1 MASFGPVPGQRP
13 PASLLGSLQLP
24 VLALGLR
31 ALPLPPMSDHI
42 TLSVTLF
49 FQNNI
54 GRTVKRKGWSIW
66 IALMISLWK
75 VRMKGGLMQ
84 EAKTVCH
91 PKKKKSWK
99 RINSKRNIVKSKKKK
114 KKEEREREREREW
127 EWISY
132 SSIIEHHCKIIELF
146 ESRSTKHNDYIIAW
160 KESVR
165 NTWISLA
172 QT

>member
-49 FQNNI
+49 FQNSI

-99 RINSKRNIVKSKKKK
+99 RINSKRNIVKKIK
-114 KKEEREREREREW
+114 REREW
-127 EWISY
+127 TSY
-132 SSIIEHHCKIIELF
+132 SNIIEQHWKLRTTLG
-146 ESRSTKHNDYIIAW
+146 SRSTKHNNYIIAW
-160 KESVR
+160 KDGSLYLNSLTEGKIVK
-165 NTWISLA
+165 NT
-172 QT
+172 